1 MSLTSA
7 VRAPAKIPAK
17 SAIIFVHGL
26 GDSGNGWLW
35 FPQVASQGVRGH
47 ESINYVFPNA
57 PNMPVTGNGGM
68 VMPLWFDV
76 YDFLFRDGRQ
86 DVQGFMKSCNVL
98 KEFIKEQMETHHI
111 PADRII
117 LGGFS
122 QGAALA
128 LATLAFLDFK
138 IAGVVALLGFLKL
151 DAEVEN
157 ARNKSGVN
165 NSTPVFQGHGEDDP
179 LVKIEL
185 GRKTSEFYRGLGFQ
199 KLQFN
204 SYPGVAHSA
213 GDQELADVVRFID
226 GVLNE

>member
-7 VRAPAKIPAK
+7 VRVPAKVPAK
-17 SAIIFVHGL
+17 AAIIFVHGL
-26 GDSGNGWLW
+26 GDSGDGWLW

-68 VMPLWFDV
+68 VMPLWFDI

-86 DVQGFMKSCNVL
+86 DVKGFMKSCNVL
-98 KEFIKEQMETHHI
+98 KAFIKEQVEKHNV

-138 IAGVVALLGFLKL
+138 IAGVVALLGFGRLN
-151 DAEVEN
+151 DEVEQ
-157 ARNKSGVN
+157 ARDKSGVN
-165 NSTPVFQGHGEDDP
+165 FNTPVFQGHGKEDP
-179 LVKIEL
+179 LVLVDL
-185 GRKTSEFYRGLGFQ
+185 GRSTSEFYRGLGFQ
-199 KLQFN
+199 KLQFK
-204 SYPGVAHSA
+204 SYAGVAHSA
-213 GDQELADVVRFID
+213 GDEELADVVRFID
-226 GVLNE
+226 AALNP